1 MSDDFPTYRGEMEY
15 YCLGCGRRYPSDSLL
30 YTCPARSCFSRRKSS
45 ASSKRRTASTGVT
58 SSIPGPPPAGTP

>member
-30 YTCPARSCFSRRKSS
+30 YTCPECGDVFDDNDRKS
-45 ASSKRRTASTGVT
+45 
-58 SSIPGPPPAGTP
+58 